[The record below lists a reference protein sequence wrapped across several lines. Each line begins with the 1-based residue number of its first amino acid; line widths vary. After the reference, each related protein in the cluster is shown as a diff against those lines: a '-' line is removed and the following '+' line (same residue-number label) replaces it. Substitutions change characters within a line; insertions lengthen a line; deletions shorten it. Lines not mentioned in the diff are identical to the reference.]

1 MTVLGNPL
9 IVAAAALLIVAPLTA
24 CQSSADSHPSS
35 ACTPP
40 AGGRCPGPRPIGD
53 PLILDEHGHRLHAI
67 FLCGGRLNAVTT
79 TAKVTITYVAS
90 RVPAG
95 AMQCARV
102 DLAVHLATPLG
113 HRVVVD
119 GVTGQRIA
127 IEA

>member
-1 MTVLGNPL
+1 MAVLRNPL
-9 IVAAAALLIVAPLTA
+9 IAAVVALLLAPLAA
-24 CQSSADSHPSS
+24 CQSSADRHPLS

-67 FLCGGRLNAVTT
+67 FLCGGRLNAVATDD
-79 TAKVTITYVAS
+79 KVTITYVAS

-95 AMQCARV
+95 AMQCAQV

-119 GVTGQRIA
+119 GVSGQRIT
-127 IEA
+127 IKT